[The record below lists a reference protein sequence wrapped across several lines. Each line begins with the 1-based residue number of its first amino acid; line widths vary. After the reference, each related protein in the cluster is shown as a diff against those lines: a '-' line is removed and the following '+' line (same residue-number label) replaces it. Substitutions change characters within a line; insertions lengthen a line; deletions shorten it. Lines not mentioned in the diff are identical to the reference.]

1 MLDYKAMYRRAGE
14 IFKELKSE
22 TRPRDLVKQMSGG
35 QRQAVA
41 IARTMLSEA
50 KIVLMDEPTAAISV
64 RQVAEVLNLIRHLRD
79 RGIAVV
85 LISHRMPDV
94 FTVADRVIVM
104 RRGRKVADKPIAAS
118 SPEEVTGLITGA
130 IEQVMIDARVTI
142 ARNEGRRWQSPLIR
156 RSTRSSRA
164 GFRRYSGSQ
173 TFWVLLAVILAC
185 IFLSFATNS
194 FATTKNLYNITRN
207 VTFVAIIALGMTMVI
222 ITGGIDLS
230 VGSVLC
236 LCSMV
241 LAVVMHAGYSIEVG
255 IAASIGTAL
264 VVGAFNGV
272 LIAYLGFPP
281 FVVTLGMLSIARSLA
296 MVASNNTVVFQFG
309 PDHDKLLA
317 LGGGAWFFGIA
328 NPVLYMIVLALLT
341 GFVLRWTKFGRHIFA
356 IGGNEHAATL
366 TGVPVR
372 PIKVAVYMISALS
385 AGIAGII
392 QTGWLGAVTTN
403 IGAGMELQVIAA
415 AVIGGANLAGGV
427 GTAFGA
433 LIGAAL
439 IEVIR
444 NSLGLLG
451 INAFW
456 QGTFIGGAIMLAVLF
471 DRVRN
476 FRQSE

>member
-1 MLDYKAMYRRAGE
+1 MAVTLD
-14 IFKELKSE
+14 
-22 TRPRDLVKQMSGG
+22 Q
-35 QRQAVA
+35 
-41 IARTMLSEA
+41 
-50 KIVLMDEPTAAISV
+50 
-64 RQVAEVLNLIRHLRD
+64 
-79 RGIAVV
+79 
-85 LISHRMPDV
+85 
-94 FTVADRVIVM
+94 
-104 RRGRKVADKPIAAS
+104 
-118 SPEEVTGLITGA
+118 
-130 IEQVMIDARVTI
+130 TI
-142 ARNEGRRWQSPLIR
+142 AHKQHTLLSKVF
-156 RSTRSSRA
+156 A
-164 GFRRYSGSQ
+164 SQ
-173 TFWVLLAVILAC
+173 TFWVVIAVILAC
-185 IFLSFATNS
+185 LFLSLATDS

-207 VTFVAIIALGMTMVI
+207 VTFVAIVALGMTFVI

-241 LAVVMHAGYSIEVG
+241 LAVTMHAGYGIEIG
-255 IAASIGTAL
+255 IGAAIATAL
-264 VVGAFNGV
+264 IIGAFNGV

-317 LGGGAWFFGIA
+317 LGGGAWVFGIA
-328 NPVLYMIVLALLT
+328 NPVLYMIVLALIT

-372 PIKVAVYMISALS
+372 QIKVVVYMISALA
-385 AGIAGII
+385 AGLAGII

-403 IGAGMELQVIAA
+403 LGNGMELQVIAA
-415 AVIGGANLAGGV
+415 TVIGGANLAGGM

-433 LIGAAL
+433 VVGAAL

-456 QGTFIGGAIMLAVLF
+456 QGVFIGGAILLAVLF
-471 DRVRN
+471 DRIRN
-476 FRQSE
+476 FRRND

>member
-1 MLDYKAMYRRAGE
+1 MAVTLD
-14 IFKELKSE
+14 
-22 TRPRDLVKQMSGG
+22 Q
-35 QRQAVA
+35 
-41 IARTMLSEA
+41 
-50 KIVLMDEPTAAISV
+50 
-64 RQVAEVLNLIRHLRD
+64 
-79 RGIAVV
+79 
-85 LISHRMPDV
+85 
-94 FTVADRVIVM
+94 
-104 RRGRKVADKPIAAS
+104 
-118 SPEEVTGLITGA
+118 
-130 IEQVMIDARVTI
+130 TI
-142 ARNEGRRWQSPLIR
+142 AQKQHTLL
-156 RSTRSSRA
+156 TRVFA
-164 GFRRYSGSQ
+164 SQ
-173 TFWVLLAVILAC
+173 TFWVVIAVILAC
-185 IFLSFATNS
+185 LFLSVATDS

-207 VTFVAIIALGMTMVI
+207 ITFVAIVALGMTFVI

-241 LAVVMHAGYSIEVG
+241 LAVTMHAGYGIEIG
-255 IAASIGTAL
+255 IAAAIATAL
-264 VVGAFNGV
+264 IIGAFNGI

-317 LGGGAWFFGIA
+317 LGGGAFVFGIA
-328 NPVLYMIVLALLT
+328 NPVLYMIVLALIT

-372 PIKVAVYMISALS
+372 QIKVAVYMISALA
-385 AGIAGII
+385 AGVAGII

-403 IGAGMELQVIAA
+403 LGNGMELQVIAA
-415 AVIGGANLAGGV
+415 TVIGGANLAGGM

-433 LIGAAL
+433 VVGAAL

-456 QGTFIGGAIMLAVLF
+456 QGVFIGGAILMAVLF
-471 DRVRN
+471 DRLRN
-476 FRQSE
+476 FRRNE

>member
-1 MLDYKAMYRRAGE
+1 MA
-14 IFKELKSE
+14 
-22 TRPRDLVKQMSGG
+22 T
-35 QRQAVA
+35 
-41 IARTMLSEA
+41 T
-50 KIVLMDEPTAAISV
+50 
-64 RQVAEVLNLIRHLRD
+64 
-79 RGIAVV
+79 
-85 LISHRMPDV
+85 
-94 FTVADRVIVM
+94 
-104 RRGRKVADKPIAAS
+104 
-118 SPEEVTGLITGA
+118 
-130 IEQVMIDARVTI
+130 IDQTI
-142 ARNEGRRWQSPLIR
+142 AQKQHTWL
-156 RSTRSSRA
+156 SSIT
-164 GFRRYSGSQ
+164 GSQ

-185 IFLSFATNS
+185 IFLSFATES
-194 FATTKNLYNITRN
+194 FATSKNLYNITRN
-207 VTFVAIIALGMTMVI
+207 FTFVAIIALGMTLVI

-241 LAVVMHAGYSIEVG
+241 LAVTMNAGYSIEIG
-255 IAASIGTAL
+255 ILASLGTAII
-264 VVGAFNGV
+264 VGLFNGI

-281 FVVTLGMLSIARSLA
+281 FVVTLGMLSVARSLA

-309 PDHDKLLA
+309 PDHDLLLG
-317 LGGGAWFFGIA
+317 LGGGAWLFGIA

-341 GFVLRWTKFGRHIFA
+341 GFVLRWTRFGRHVFA

-372 PIKVAVYMISALS
+372 PIKVAVYVISALS
-385 AGIAGII
+385 AGIAGIV

-433 LIGAAL
+433 VVGAAL

-456 QGTFIGGAIMLAVLF
+456 QGTFIGGAIILAVLF

-476 FRQSE
+476 LRQSE